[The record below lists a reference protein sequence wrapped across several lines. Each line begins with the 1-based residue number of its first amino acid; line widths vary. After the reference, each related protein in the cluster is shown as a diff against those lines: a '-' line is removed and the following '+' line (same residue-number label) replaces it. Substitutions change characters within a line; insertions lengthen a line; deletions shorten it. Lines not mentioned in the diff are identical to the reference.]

1 MKVQNIA
8 TRRNNVQF
16 KGLMTNRFV
25 LNSLEKISEHGATF
39 GAAICTI
46 MPLTVRPL
54 AILATP
60 NVEKENK
67 LYACAN
73 SICSGLAKF
82 GIVAAVSL
90 PIEHFVKK
98 IDKNPDKFLNEKTLK
113 DLARAGDIT
122 KNKEYKLATQIIK
135 LSSNFVMAIP
145 KSMITIALIPV
156 IMGKLFNHKFSKDA
170 IDEKNNIKNYQPSNK
185 PSFKSNISDKLT
197 KGVGKILNKI
207 LDNEMFKNYIS
218 KNPHA
223 ERDIAKHMSASTD
236 ILLSSAFVIQTNKS
250 NKIKENRKKALIYNN
265 IISTSVTLIG
275 GYSIDKLIKNK
286 TQKFID
292 IFAQANKNNPNLHK
306 YIQGLNIVR
315 PALIFAGIYYII
327 LPIFSTYM
335 AEKIDKF
342 IDKQTNKSYLT

>member
-8 TRRNNVQF
+8 TSRNNVLF
-16 KGLMTNRFV
+16 KGLITNKFA
-25 LNSLEKISEHGATF
+25 LKSLEKISEHGATF
-39 GAAICTI
+39 SAAICTV

-113 DLARAGDIT
+113 DLAKAEDIT
-122 KNKEYKLATQIIK
+122 KNKEYKIATQIIK

-156 IMGKLFNHKFSKDA
+156 IMGVFFNHKFSKNA
-170 IDEKNNIKNYQPSNK
+170 IENKTNVPNYQQSNK

-197 KGVGKILNKI
+197 KSIGQILNKI

-223 ERDIAKHMSASTD
+223 EKDIAKHMSASTD
-236 ILLSSAFVIQTNKS
+236 ILLSSAFVVQTSKS
-250 NKIKENRKKALIYNN
+250 DKIKENRKKTLIYNN
-265 IISTSVTLIG
+265 IISTSATLVG
-275 GYSIDKLIKNK
+275 GYSIDKFIKNK

-292 IFAQANKNNPNLHK
+292 RFAQANKNDPNLHK

-327 LPIFSTYM
+327 LPVFSTYM
-335 AEKIDKF
+335 AEKINKF
-342 IDKQTNKSYLT
+342 MDKQTNK